1 MIVIAA
7 SVPFLAAM
15 SLATGWQRIAA
26 AAGFVFVHFMQ
37 QPIYNSLLA
46 DYASPRRRSMAYGF
60 SNTMAFGLGSFGA
73 SFAGFA
79 LAQYG
84 TTTTYA
90 TLAAVTI
97 TGSLITAV
105 LWWSHGRSK

>member
-1 MIVIAA
+1 VIVIAA

-15 SLATGWQRIAA
+15 SLASGWQRIAA
-26 AAGFVFVHFMQ
+26 AAGVVFVHFMQ

-73 SFAGFA
+73 TFAGISLERF
-79 LAQYG
+79 G
-84 TTTTYA
+84 TATTYA

-97 TGSLITAV
+97 TGSLIAAM
-105 LWWSHGRSK
+105 LWWSHGRGQ